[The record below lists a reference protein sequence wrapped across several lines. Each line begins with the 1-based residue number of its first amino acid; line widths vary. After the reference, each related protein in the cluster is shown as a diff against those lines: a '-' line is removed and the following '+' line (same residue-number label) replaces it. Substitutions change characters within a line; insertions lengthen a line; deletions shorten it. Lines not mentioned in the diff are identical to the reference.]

1 MGQVILATH
10 GITKCYGQLEVLKGI
25 ELQVPQGVLMAIV
38 GPSGAG
44 KTTLLQIIG
53 TLLAPD
59 SGQVLVEGRDVTHLS
74 EKGQALFR
82 NERIGFVF
90 QFHYLLPEFTALENV
105 CMPMLIRGES
115 MARAK
120 QRAGVLLEAFGL
132 MPRAHHKPSALSGG
146 EQQRVAVCRALAND
160 PPLILADEPT
170 GNLDS
175 ANRADLYAMF
185 LHLRDT
191 LGKTFVVVTHD
202 EDLAARA
209 DVVVHMADG
218 AIQGVESECSF
229 QSAERR

>member
-1 MGQVILATH
+1 MANVILEAQA
-10 GITKCYGQLEVLKGI
+10 ITKHYGQLEVLKGI
-25 ELQVPQGVLMAIV
+25 GLQVPTQALVAIV

-59 SGQVLVEGRDVTHLS
+59 QGQVLVQGQDVTKLS
-74 EKGQALFR
+74 ARAKSRFR

-105 CMPMLIRGES
+105 CMPLLIRGES

-120 QRAGVLLEAFGL
+120 QRAGDLLDTFGL
-132 MPRAHHKPSALSGG
+132 TPRAHHKPSTLSGG

-202 EDLAARA
+202 EDLAALA

-218 AIQGVESECSF
+218 AIVEME
-229 QSAERR
+229 

>member
-1 MGQVILATH
+1 MANVILEAQA
-10 GITKCYGQLEVLKGI
+10 ITKHYGQLEVLKGI
-25 ELQVPQGVLMAIV
+25 GLQVPTQALVAIV

-59 SGQVLVEGRDVTHLS
+59 QGQVLVQGQDVTKLS
-74 EKGQALFR
+74 ARAKARFR

-90 QFHYLLPEFTALENV
+90 QFHHLLPEFTALENV
-105 CMPMLIRGES
+105 CMPLLIRGES

-120 QRAGVLLEAFGL
+120 QRAGDLLDTFGL
-132 MPRAHHKPSALSGG
+132 TPRAHHKPSTLSGG

-202 EDLAARA
+202 EDLAALA

-218 AIQGVESECSF
+218 AIVEME
-229 QSAERR
+229 

>member
-1 MGQVILATH
+1 MANVILEAH
-10 GITKCYGQLEVLKGI
+10 AITKHYGQLEVLKGI
-25 ELQVPQGVLMAIV
+25 GLQVPTQALVAIV
-38 GPSGAG
+38 GTSGAG

-59 SGQVLVEGRDVTHLS
+59 QGQVLVQGQDVTKLS
-74 EKGQALFR
+74 ARAKARFR

-105 CMPMLIRGES
+105 CMPLLIRGES

-120 QRAGVLLEAFGL
+120 QRAGDLLDTFGL
-132 MPRAHHKPSALSGG
+132 TPRAHHKPSTLSGG

-202 EDLAARA
+202 EDLAALA

-218 AIQGVESECSF
+218 AIVEME
-229 QSAERR
+229 

>member
-1 MGQVILATH
+1 MANVILEAQA
-10 GITKCYGQLEVLKGI
+10 ITKHYGQLEVLKGI
-25 ELQVPQGVLMAIV
+25 GLQVPTQALVAIV

-59 SGQVLVEGRDVTHLS
+59 QGQVLVQGQDVTKLS
-74 EKGQALFR
+74 ARAKARFR

-105 CMPMLIRGES
+105 CMPLLIRGES

-120 QRAGVLLEAFGL
+120 QRAGDLLDTFGL
-132 MPRAHHKPSALSGG
+132 TPRAHHKPSTLSGG

-202 EDLAARA
+202 EDLAALA

-218 AIQGVESECSF
+218 AIVEME
-229 QSAERR
+229 